1 MDEKSEQRIGDTKY
15 HRLWQKSKFWLAFS
29 GILATLAVTAL
40 AATWIVM
47 PPASKASNEIMF
59 TIVKIDIH
67 ISLYLVSLFAYLS
80 HETHFISTEN
90 SKRIVVEPGGTFTI
104 SHRGTHN
111 VTHCKIKP
119 PYPKAELR
127 GDFHST
133 PYHSEVDTEPTA
145 VR

>member
-1 MDEKSEQRIGDTKY
+1 MDETSEEQIGDTKY

-59 TIVKIDIH
+59 TIVKINIH
-67 ISLYLVSLFAYLS
+67 ISLLVSLFEYLS

-111 VTHCKIKP
+111 VTHCTIKP

>member
-67 ISLYLVSLFAYLS
+67 ISLYSHYLNIYYIKHILSQQKIPKESLLS
-80 HETHFISTEN
+80 
-90 SKRIVVEPGGTFTI
+90 R
-104 SHRGTHN
+104 
-111 VTHCKIKP
+111 
-119 PYPKAELR
+119 
-127 GDFHST
+127 
-133 PYHSEVDTEPTA
+133 EVRLQFPIMGRTM
-145 VR
+145 

>member
-1 MDEKSEQRIGDTKY
+1 M
-15 HRLWQKSKFWLAFS
+15 
-29 GILATLAVTAL
+29 
-40 AATWIVM
+40 
-47 PPASKASNEIMF
+47 
-59 TIVKIDIH
+59 
-67 ISLYLVSLFAYLS
+67 VSLFEHLS
-80 HETHFISTEN
+80 HETLFILTEN

-127 GDFHST
+127 GDFQST

>member
-1 MDEKSEQRIGDTKY
+1 MDEKSEQQMGDTKY

-47 PPASKASNEIMF
+47 PPASKAGNEIMF
-59 TIVKIDIH
+59 TMVIINIH
-67 ISLYLVSLFAYLS
+67 FSLLFEHLS
-80 HETHFISTEN
+80 HETLFILTEN
-90 SKRIVVEPGGTFTI
+90 SKRIVVKPGGTFTI

-127 GDFHST
+127 GDFQST

>member
-1 MDEKSEQRIGDTKY
+1 MDEKSEQQIGDTKY

-29 GILATLAVTAL
+29 GILATFAVTAL
-40 AATWIVM
+40 VATWIVM

-59 TIVKIDIH
+59 TIVKINIH
-67 ISLYLVSLFAYLS
+67 ISLLSILYHLF

-90 SKRIVVEPGGTFTI
+90 SKRIVVEPGGKFTI

-111 VTHCKIKP
+111 VTHCTIKP

-127 GDFHST
+127 GYFHST

>member
-67 ISLYLVSLFAYLS
+67 ISLYWSHYLNIYYIKHILSQQKIPKESLLS
-80 HETHFISTEN
+80 
-90 SKRIVVEPGGTFTI
+90 R
-104 SHRGTHN
+104 
-111 VTHCKIKP
+111 
-119 PYPKAELR
+119 
-127 GDFHST
+127 
-133 PYHSEVDTEPTA
+133 EVRLQFPIMGRTM
-145 VR
+145 

>member
-1 MDEKSEQRIGDTKY
+1 MDEKSEQQIGDTKY

-40 AATWIVM
+40 AAAWIVM

-67 ISLYLVSLFAYLS
+67 ISLYWFLFEYLL
-80 HETHFISTEN
+80 HKTHFISTEN

>member
-1 MDEKSEQRIGDTKY
+1 MDEKSEQQMGDTKY

-59 TIVKIDIH
+59 TIVKINIH
-67 ISLYLVSLFAYLS
+67 ISLLFGYLS

>member
-67 ISLYLVSLFAYLS
+67 ISLYYLNIYYIKHILSQQKIPKESLLS
-80 HETHFISTEN
+80 
-90 SKRIVVEPGGTFTI
+90 R
-104 SHRGTHN
+104 
-111 VTHCKIKP
+111 
-119 PYPKAELR
+119 
-127 GDFHST
+127 
-133 PYHSEVDTEPTA
+133 EVRLQFPIMGRTM
-145 VR
+145 